1 MMMMMRRRLTKTL
14 TTNLIIEFW
23 LIEISQMTDGDYD
36 DDVCFGDNV
45 MNTQWARNLFLV
57 KIPKI

>member
-1 MMMMMRRRLTKTL
+1 MMMRRRRLTKTL